1 MSQADLSGY
10 QDQTGDQYKAII
22 AYDGTDFL
30 GFQIQAKGR
39 TVQGTVEAAL
49 KKIAKHPVRIIG
61 AGRTDTGVH
70 AIGQV
75 ISFRLPWRH
84 RLADLHRALNA
95 NLPQDIVVLELSEID
110 SGFHPRFD
118 ALSRQYRYTILN
130 QRVRD
135 VFKRC
140 YALHVAQ
147 VLDIGRMQQASLH
160 LLGTH
165 DFASF
170 GRAPQGDNTVRT
182 VTQAAWSAN
191 GPEITFEIT
200 ANAFLYRMVR
210 SIVGTSLEVG
220 LGKLKVDE
228 VKKILLAR
236 DRSRARTLVPS
247 NGLCLVKVNY

>member
-1 MSQADLSGY
+1 MSGFL
-10 QDQTGDQYKAII
+10 DQTGEQYKAII

-30 GFQIQAKGR
+30 GFQIQARGR
-39 TVQGTVEAAL
+39 TVQGTLEAAL
-49 KKIAKHPVRIIG
+49 KKIAKQPVRIIG

-75 ISFRLPWRH
+75 ISFRLLWRH
-84 RLADLHRALNA
+84 RLADLHKALNA

-135 VFKRC
+135 VFKRR
-140 YALHVAQ
+140 YAMHVSQ
-147 VLDIGRMQQASLH
+147 ILDVEQMQQASLH

-182 VTQAAWSAN
+182 VIQAAWSVN
-191 GPEITFEIT
+191 EPEITFEIT

-210 SIVGTSLEVG
+210 SIVGTLLEVG
-220 LGKLKVDE
+220 LGKFKVGE

-236 DRSRARTLVPS
+236 DRSRARTLVPP

>member
-1 MSQADLSGY
+1 MSQAELSGFL
-10 QDQTGDQYKAII
+10 DQSGDQYKAII

-39 TVQGTVEAAL
+39 TVQGTLEAAL
-49 KKIAKHPVRIIG
+49 KKIAKQPVRIIG

-75 ISFRLPWRH
+75 ISFKLPWRH
-84 RLADLHRALNA
+84 SPTDLHKALNA
-95 NLPQDIVVLELSEID
+95 NLPPDIVVLELSEIN

-118 ALSRQYRYTILN
+118 ALSRQYCYTILN
-130 QRVRD
+130 QQVRD
-135 VFKRC
+135 VFKRR
-140 YALHVAQ
+140 YALHVSRI
-147 VLDIGRMQQASLH
+147 LDVGQMQQASLH
-160 LLGTH
+160 FLGTH

-182 VTQAAWSAN
+182 ITQAAWSVN

-210 SIVGTSLEVG
+210 SMVGTLLEVG
-220 LGKLKVDE
+220 LGKFKVDE

-236 DRSRARTLVPS
+236 NRSRARTLAPS

>member
-1 MSQADLSGY
+1 MSQADLSGFL
-10 QDQTGDQYKAII
+10 DQTGEQYKAII

-30 GFQIQAKGR
+30 GFQIQARGR
-39 TVQGTVEAAL
+39 TVQGTLEAAL
-49 KKIAKHPVRIIG
+49 KKIAKQPVRIIG

-75 ISFRLPWRH
+75 ISFRLLWRH
-84 RLADLHRALNA
+84 RLADLHKALNA

-135 VFKRC
+135 VFKRR
-140 YALHVAQ
+140 YEMHVSQ
-147 VLDIGRMQQASLH
+147 ILDVGQMQQASLH

-182 VTQAAWSAN
+182 VIQAAWSVN
-191 GPEITFEIT
+191 EPEITFEIT

-210 SIVGTSLEVG
+210 SIVGTLLEVG

>member
-1 MSQADLSGY
+1 MSQAELSGFL
-10 QDQTGDQYKAII
+10 DQTGEQYKAIV

-39 TVQGTVEAAL
+39 TVQGTLEAAL
-49 KKIAKHPVRIIG
+49 KKIAKQPVRIIG

-84 RLADLHRALNA
+84 RLTDLHKALNA
-95 NLPQDIVVLELSEID
+95 NLPPDIVVLELSEVD

-135 VFKRC
+135 VFKRR
-140 YALHVAQ
+140 YAMQ
-147 VLDIGRMQQASLH
+147 VSQILDVEQMQQASLYF
-160 LLGTH
+160 LGTH

-182 VTQAAWSAN
+182 VIRAVWSVN
-191 GPEITFEIT
+191 EPEITFEIT

-210 SIVGTSLEVG
+210 SIVGTLLEVG
-220 LGKLKVDE
+220 LSKLKVGE

-236 DRSRARTLVPS
+236 DRSRVRTLVPS